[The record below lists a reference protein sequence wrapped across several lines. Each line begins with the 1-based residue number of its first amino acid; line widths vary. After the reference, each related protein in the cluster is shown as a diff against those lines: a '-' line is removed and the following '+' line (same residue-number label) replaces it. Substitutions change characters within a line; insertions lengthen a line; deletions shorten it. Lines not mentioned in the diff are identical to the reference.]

1 MRRHVTLVAPLLGAL
16 LLSGCAVAAE
26 DANASRAPAEST
38 TAASPTTGAGSS
50 DTPSMPVPPWPGP
63 TPPDPPAIPRR
74 NASPE
79 AQTISPQLPP
89 PARLQVADVRL
100 DMPVLPMGVDDAGAM
115 ELPEDTADAG
125 WYRFG
130 SAPGAPGTTVIA
142 AHVDSLVHG
151 LGAFARLRDIP
162 VGASVTVTTADG
174 RARVYRVNR
183 VERTPKTEV
192 PLDLLFDRGGP
203 ERLVLVTCGGEFNRS
218 TGHYLDNVI
227 VTALPQ
233 P

>member
-1 MRRHVTLVAPLLGAL
+1 
-16 LLSGCAVAAE
+16 
-26 DANASRAPAEST
+26 
-38 TAASPTTGAGSS
+38 
-50 DTPSMPVPPWPGP
+50 
-63 TPPDPPAIPRR
+63 
-74 NASPE
+74 
-79 AQTISPQLPP
+79 
-89 PARLQVADVRL
+89 
-100 DMPVLPMGVDDAGAM
+100 VDDAGAM

-130 SAPGAPGTTVIA
+130 AAPGGPGTTVIA
-142 AHVDSLVHG
+142 AHVDSLVRG
-151 LGAFARLRDIP
+151 LGAFARLRDVP

-174 RARVYRVNR
+174 TVRGYRVER

-227 VTALPQ
+227 VTALPE